1 MGQFHLYIL
10 YILYIIHI
18 ILVLAERIRRFSGW
32 KMSFPLL
39 RHSGLGRPSLQ
50 GAFNRG
56 LNLG

>member
-10 YILYIIHI
+10 YIFYI